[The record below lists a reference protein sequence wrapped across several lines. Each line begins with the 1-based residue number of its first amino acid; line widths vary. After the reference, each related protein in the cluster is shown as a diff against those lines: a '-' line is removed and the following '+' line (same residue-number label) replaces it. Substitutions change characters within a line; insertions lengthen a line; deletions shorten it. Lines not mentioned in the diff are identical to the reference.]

1 MIHMCF
7 VPFNFTVGDN
17 CTLYTIHMSETELVR
32 KSCLLQHGLQYLV
45 LKKMFKPYMCSEGKM
60 S

>member
-32 KSCLLQHGLQYLV
+32 KTCFIATWIAILGA
-45 LKKMFKPYMCSEGKM
+45 KKNV
-60 S
+60 